1 MKGKVSLGFFVVVVV
16 FFFSFLASFV
26 KNDEVKTFT

>member
-16 FFFSFLASFV
+16 VFFSLFLPLLL
-26 KNDEVKTFT
+26 KMMK